1 MKNLGGSPKKIFL
14 GDGNPFGLNAERLLE
29 VLALIHKYFPDCYDV
44 SMDATVTNVSEKSGE
59 ELRALRDNGVSELYV
74 GIECGLEDV
83 LAFMRKDHDS
93 EEARRQIARLREAGI
108 MYSAHIMCGTAG
120 AGRGIENAEATARFL
135 NETGPHRI
143 VNTSLFI
150 HRSAPLFSD
159 IESGRFTPATEL
171 ENMLEERRLLELLTV
186 PVDFYDGLHDYMEV
200 RTKGR
205 LPQDRERM
213 LPRKDARA
221 PRHGDRAEARARGD
235 VRRLRVVKPAPLRR
249 FWAKAPRSRRSCA
262 ARTRRVFYAAALR
275 SAVARKVPAFSARV
289 RNVFLQFI
297 TTICYHIIVTK
308 ISISQRRAP
317 AHGSGEGSL

>member
-1 MKNLGGSPKKIFL
+1 MDYEGQICKPPMEIGRFMLPVAVGCSYNACRFCTLFKHLKFRELPLDKVEAELLRVKNLGGSPKKIFL
-14 GDGNPFGLNAERLLE
+14 GDGNPFGLSAERLLE

-159 IESGRFTPATEL
+159 IESGRFTPPTEL

-213 LPRKDARA
+213 LARLDMEIERKRE
-221 PRHGDRAEARARGD
+221 RAEMY
-235 VRRLRVVKPAPLRR
+235 VV
-249 FWAKAPRSRRSCA
+249 
-262 ARTRRVFYAAALR
+262 YA
-275 SAVARKVPAFSARV
+275 S
-289 RNVFLQFI
+289 
-297 TTICYHIIVTK
+297 
-308 ISISQRRAP
+308 
-317 AHGSGEGSL
+317 

>member
-1 MKNLGGSPKKIFL
+1 MDYEGQICKPPMEIGRFMLPVAVGCSYNACRFCTLFKHLKFRELPLDKVEAELLRVKNLGGAPKKIFL
-14 GDGNPFGLNAERLLE
+14 GDGNPCGLSAERLLE

-74 GIECGLEDV
+74 GIECSLEDV
-83 LAFMRKDHDS
+83 LAFMRKDHNS
-93 EEARRQIARLREAGI
+93 EEAREQIARLREAGI

-150 HRSAPLFSD
+150 HRSAPIFAD

-171 ENMLEERRLLELLTV
+171 ENMLEERRLLELLAV

-213 LPRKDARA
+213 LARLDMEIERKRE
-221 PRHGDRAEARARGD
+221 RAEMY
-235 VRRLRVVKPAPLRR
+235 VV
-249 FWAKAPRSRRSCA
+249 
-262 ARTRRVFYAAALR
+262 YA
-275 SAVARKVPAFSARV
+275 S
-289 RNVFLQFI
+289 
-297 TTICYHIIVTK
+297 
-308 ISISQRRAP
+308 
-317 AHGSGEGSL
+317 

>member
-1 MKNLGGSPKKIFL
+1 MDYEGQICKPPMEIGRFMLPVAVGCSYNACRFCTLFKHLKFRELPLDKVEAGLLRVKNLGGSPKKIFL
-14 GDGNPFGLNAERLLE
+14 GDGNPFGLSAERLLE
-29 VLALIHKYFPDCYDV
+29 VLALIHKYFPDCCDV
-44 SMDATVTNVSEKSGE
+44 SMDATVTNISEKSGE

-213 LPRKDARA
+213 LARLDMEIERKR
-221 PRHGDRAEARARGD
+221 GRAEMY
-235 VRRLRVVKPAPLRR
+235 VV
-249 FWAKAPRSRRSCA
+249 
-262 ARTRRVFYAAALR
+262 YA
-275 SAVARKVPAFSARV
+275 S
-289 RNVFLQFI
+289 
-297 TTICYHIIVTK
+297 
-308 ISISQRRAP
+308 
-317 AHGSGEGSL
+317 

>member
-1 MKNLGGSPKKIFL
+1 MDYEGQICKPPMEIGRFMLPVAVGCSYNACRFCTLFKHLKFRELPLDKVEAELLRVKNLGGSPKKIFL

-83 LAFMRKDHDS
+83 LAFMRKDHTGG
-93 EEARRQIARLREAGI
+93 EARRQIARLREAGI

-150 HRSAPLFSD
+150 HRSAPLFAD

-213 LPRKDARA
+213 LARLDMEIERKRE
-221 PRHGDRAEARARGD
+221 RAEMY
-235 VRRLRVVKPAPLRR
+235 VV
-249 FWAKAPRSRRSCA
+249 
-262 ARTRRVFYAAALR
+262 YA
-275 SAVARKVPAFSARV
+275 S
-289 RNVFLQFI
+289 
-297 TTICYHIIVTK
+297 
-308 ISISQRRAP
+308 
-317 AHGSGEGSL
+317 

>member
-1 MKNLGGSPKKIFL
+1 M
-14 GDGNPFGLNAERLLE
+14 
-29 VLALIHKYFPDCYDV
+29 
-44 SMDATVTNVSEKSGE
+44 TNVSEKSGE

-83 LAFMRKDHDS
+83 LAFMRKDHNP
-93 EEARRQIARLREAGI
+93 EEARGQIARLREAGI

-171 ENMLEERRLLELLTV
+171 ENMLEASGAADRSRRFLRRAAR
-186 PVDFYDGLHDYMEV
+186 LHGGADE
-200 RTKGR
+200 G
-205 LPQDRERM
+205 PPAAG
-213 LPRKDARA
+213 PRKDARA
-221 PRHGDRAEARARGD
+221 PRHGDRTEARARGD
-235 VRRLRVVKPAPLRR
+235 VRRLRVVKPALLRR
-249 FWAKAPRSRRSCA
+249 FLAKAPRHRRSCA
-262 ARTRRVFYAAALR
+262 ARARRIFCTAAPR
-275 SAVARKVPAFSARV
+275 SAAARKVPAFSARV

-297 TTICYHIIVTK
+297 TIICYHIIVTK

-317 AHGSGEGSL
+317 ACGSGEGSL

>member
-1 MKNLGGSPKKIFL
+1 MDYEGQICKPPMEIGRFMLPVAVGCSYNACRFCTLFKHLKFRELPLDKVEAELLRVKNLGGAPKKIFL

-83 LAFMRKDHDS
+83 LAFMRKDHNS

-150 HRSAPLFSD
+150 HRSAPLFAD

-171 ENMLEERRLLELLTV
+171 ENMLEERRLLELLAV

-213 LPRKDARA
+213 LARLDMEIERKRE
-221 PRHGDRAEARARGD
+221 RAEMY
-235 VRRLRVVKPAPLRR
+235 VV
-249 FWAKAPRSRRSCA
+249 
-262 ARTRRVFYAAALR
+262 YA
-275 SAVARKVPAFSARV
+275 S
-289 RNVFLQFI
+289 
-297 TTICYHIIVTK
+297 
-308 ISISQRRAP
+308 
-317 AHGSGEGSL
+317 

>member
-1 MKNLGGSPKKIFL
+1 MFRRITK
-14 GDGNPFGLNAERLLE
+14 D
-29 VLALIHKYFPDCYDV
+29 D
-44 SMDATVTNVSEKSGE
+44 
-59 ELRALRDNGVSELYV
+59 RALYLSLAREFYASPAVLHGVPDAYLQRTFDEAVRSDTYAEIYILGEGGGYALLAKSFSQEAGGPVVWLDEFYV
-74 GIECGLEDV
+74 
-83 LAFMRKDHDS
+83 R
-93 EEARRQIARLREAGI
+93 EEARGQIARLREAGI

-171 ENMLEERRLLELLTV
+171 ENMLEERRLLELLAV

-213 LPRKDARA
+213 LARLDMEIERKRE
-221 PRHGDRAEARARGD
+221 RAEMY
-235 VRRLRVVKPAPLRR
+235 VV
-249 FWAKAPRSRRSCA
+249 
-262 ARTRRVFYAAALR
+262 YA
-275 SAVARKVPAFSARV
+275 S
-289 RNVFLQFI
+289 
-297 TTICYHIIVTK
+297 
-308 ISISQRRAP
+308 
-317 AHGSGEGSL
+317 

>member
-1 MKNLGGSPKKIFL
+1 
-14 GDGNPFGLNAERLLE
+14 
-29 VLALIHKYFPDCYDV
+29 
-44 SMDATVTNVSEKSGE
+44 
-59 ELRALRDNGVSELYV
+59 
-74 GIECGLEDV
+74 
-83 LAFMRKDHDS
+83 
-93 EEARRQIARLREAGI
+93 

-213 LPRKDARA
+213 LARLDMEIERKRE
-221 PRHGDRAEARARGD
+221 RAEMY
-235 VRRLRVVKPAPLRR
+235 VV
-249 FWAKAPRSRRSCA
+249 
-262 ARTRRVFYAAALR
+262 YA
-275 SAVARKVPAFSARV
+275 S
-289 RNVFLQFI
+289 
-297 TTICYHIIVTK
+297 
-308 ISISQRRAP
+308 
-317 AHGSGEGSL
+317 

>member
-1 MKNLGGSPKKIFL
+1 MDYEGQICKPPMEIGRFMLPVAVGCSYNSCRFCTLFKHLKFRELPLDKVEAELLRVKNLGGSPKKIFL
-14 GDGNPFGLNAERLLE
+14 GDGNPFGLSAERLLE

-83 LAFMRKDHDS
+83 LAFMRKDHTGG
-93 EEARRQIARLREAGI
+93 EARRQIARLREAGI

-213 LPRKDARA
+213 LARLDMEIERKRE
-221 PRHGDRAEARARGD
+221 RAEMY
-235 VRRLRVVKPAPLRR
+235 VV
-249 FWAKAPRSRRSCA
+249 
-262 ARTRRVFYAAALR
+262 YA
-275 SAVARKVPAFSARV
+275 S
-289 RNVFLQFI
+289 
-297 TTICYHIIVTK
+297 
-308 ISISQRRAP
+308 
-317 AHGSGEGSL
+317 

>member
-1 MKNLGGSPKKIFL
+1 MDYEGQICKPPMEIGRFMLPVAVGCSYNACRFCTLFKHLKFRELPLDKVEAELLRVKNLG
-14 GDGNPFGLNAERLLE
+14 
-29 VLALIHKYFPDCYDV
+29 YFPDCYDV

-171 ENMLEERRLLELLTV
+171 ENMLEERRLLELLAV

-213 LPRKDARA
+213 LARLDMEIERKRE
-221 PRHGDRAEARARGD
+221 RAEMY
-235 VRRLRVVKPAPLRR
+235 VV
-249 FWAKAPRSRRSCA
+249 
-262 ARTRRVFYAAALR
+262 YA
-275 SAVARKVPAFSARV
+275 S
-289 RNVFLQFI
+289 
-297 TTICYHIIVTK
+297 
-308 ISISQRRAP
+308 
-317 AHGSGEGSL
+317 

>member
-1 MKNLGGSPKKIFL
+1 MDYEGQICKPPMEIGRFMLPVAVGCSYNACRFCTLFKHLKSRELPLDKVEAELLRVKNLGGSPKKIFL
-14 GDGNPFGLNAERLLE
+14 GDGNPFGLSTERLLE
-29 VLALIHKYFPDCYDV
+29 VLALIHKYFPDCRDV
-44 SMDATVTNVSEKSGE
+44 SMDATVTNISEKSGE
-59 ELRALRDNGVSELYV
+59 ELRALHDNGVSELYV

-83 LAFMRKDHDS
+83 LAFMRKDHNS

-171 ENMLEERRLLELLTV
+171 ENMLEERRLLELLAV

-213 LPRKDARA
+213 LARLDMEIERKR
-221 PRHGDRAEARARGD
+221 GRAEMY
-235 VRRLRVVKPAPLRR
+235 VV
-249 FWAKAPRSRRSCA
+249 
-262 ARTRRVFYAAALR
+262 YA
-275 SAVARKVPAFSARV
+275 S
-289 RNVFLQFI
+289 
-297 TTICYHIIVTK
+297 
-308 ISISQRRAP
+308 
-317 AHGSGEGSL
+317 

>member
-1 MKNLGGSPKKIFL
+1 MDYEGQICKPPMEIGRFMLPVAVGCSYNACRFCTLFKHLKFRELPLDKVEAELLRVKNLGGSPKKIFL
-14 GDGNPFGLNAERLLE
+14 GDGNPFGLNAEWLLE

-93 EEARRQIARLREAGI
+93 EEARRQIARLREVGI

-213 LPRKDARA
+213 LARLDMEIERKR
-221 PRHGDRAEARARGD
+221 GRAEMY
-235 VRRLRVVKPAPLRR
+235 VV
-249 FWAKAPRSRRSCA
+249 
-262 ARTRRVFYAAALR
+262 YA
-275 SAVARKVPAFSARV
+275 S
-289 RNVFLQFI
+289 
-297 TTICYHIIVTK
+297 
-308 ISISQRRAP
+308 
-317 AHGSGEGSL
+317 

>member
-1 MKNLGGSPKKIFL
+1 MDYEGQICKPPMEIGRFMLPVAVGCSYNACRFCTLFKHLKFRELPLDKVEAELLRVKNLGGSPKKIFL
-14 GDGNPFGLNAERLLE
+14 GDGNPFGLSAERLLE

-135 NETGPHRI
+135 NETCPHRI

-150 HRSAPLFSD
+150 HRSAPIFAD

-171 ENMLEERRLLELLTV
+171 ENMLEERRLLELLAV

-213 LPRKDARA
+213 LARLDMEIERKRE
-221 PRHGDRAEARARGD
+221 RAEMY
-235 VRRLRVVKPAPLRR
+235 VV
-249 FWAKAPRSRRSCA
+249 
-262 ARTRRVFYAAALR
+262 YA
-275 SAVARKVPAFSARV
+275 S
-289 RNVFLQFI
+289 
-297 TTICYHIIVTK
+297 
-308 ISISQRRAP
+308 
-317 AHGSGEGSL
+317 

>member
-1 MKNLGGSPKKIFL
+1 MDYEGQICKPPMEIGRFMLPVAVGCSYNACRFCTLFKHLKFRELPLDKVEAELLRVKNLGGAPKKIFL

-29 VLALIHKYFPDCYDV
+29 VLALIHKYFPDCRDV

-171 ENMLEERRLLELLTV
+171 ENMLEERRLLELLAV

-213 LPRKDARA
+213 LARLDMEIERKRE
-221 PRHGDRAEARARGD
+221 RAEMY
-235 VRRLRVVKPAPLRR
+235 VV
-249 FWAKAPRSRRSCA
+249 
-262 ARTRRVFYAAALR
+262 YA
-275 SAVARKVPAFSARV
+275 S
-289 RNVFLQFI
+289 
-297 TTICYHIIVTK
+297 
-308 ISISQRRAP
+308 
-317 AHGSGEGSL
+317 

>member
-1 MKNLGGSPKKIFL
+1 MDYEGQICKPPMEIGRFMLPVAVGCSYNACRFCTLFKHLKFRELPLDKVEAELLRVKNLGGAPKKIFL

-83 LAFMRKDHDS
+83 LAFMRKDHNS
-93 EEARRQIARLREAGI
+93 EEAREQIARLMEAGI

-120 AGRGIENAEATARFL
+120 AGRGIENAKATARFL

-150 HRSAPLFSD
+150 HRSAPLFAD

-213 LPRKDARA
+213 LARLDMEIERKRE
-221 PRHGDRAEARARGD
+221 RAEMY
-235 VRRLRVVKPAPLRR
+235 VV
-249 FWAKAPRSRRSCA
+249 
-262 ARTRRVFYAAALR
+262 YA
-275 SAVARKVPAFSARV
+275 S
-289 RNVFLQFI
+289 
-297 TTICYHIIVTK
+297 
-308 ISISQRRAP
+308 
-317 AHGSGEGSL
+317 